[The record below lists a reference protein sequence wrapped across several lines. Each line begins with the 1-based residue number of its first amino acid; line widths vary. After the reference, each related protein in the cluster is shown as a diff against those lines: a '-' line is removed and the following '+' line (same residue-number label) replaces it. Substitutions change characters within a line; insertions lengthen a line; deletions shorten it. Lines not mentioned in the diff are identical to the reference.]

1 MRAETTR
8 SGLVESVHHTRAIA
22 LDASG
27 RVLSGWGDADRPLY
41 YRSAVKPFQATV
53 ALEAGASLSVEQL
66 AVASSSHSG
75 APAHLALVRSILAG
89 AGLDE
94 RALQT
99 PPSWPLGDL
108 AAARVQR
115 SGRHAPERIFHNC
128 SGKHAGWLAAC
139 AAVGWPTGSYLD
151 PAHPLQESIAAAIA
165 DCTGIDP
172 RPVGVDGCG
181 APTLRG
187 SIRGLALAFAALSEE
202 PRYRAARTAMCRFPG
217 LVGGNERP
225 EGRIAAWFGGPVK
238 GGAEGLLAAGRVG
251 VGIAVK
257 SDSGSHWVAA
267 MGMMEVMRRLG
278 MLSPAALEAL
288 EDVAHPPVL
297 GGGRRAGRVEFTG

>member
-8 SGLVESVHHTRAIA
+8 SGLIESVHHTRAVVV
-22 LDASG
+22 DASG
-27 RVLSGWGDADRPLY
+27 KALGGWGDADRPLY
-41 YRSAVKPFQATV
+41 YRSAVKPFQATI
-53 ALEAGASLSVEQL
+53 ALEAGASLDVEQL
-66 AVASSSHSG
+66 AVACSSHSG

-94 RALQT
+94 RDLQT

-108 AAARVQR
+108 AAARVR
-115 SGRHAPERIFHNC
+115 ESGRRTPDGIFHNC

-139 AAVGWPTGSYLD
+139 AAAGWPTGSYLD
-151 PAHPLQESIAAAIA
+151 PAHPLQRSIAHAIA
-165 DCTGIDP
+165 ECTGIDP
-172 RPVGVDGCG
+172 HPVGVDGCG

-187 SIRGLALAFAALSEE
+187 SIRGLALGFAALSEDS
-202 PRYRAARTAMCRFPG
+202 RYGAARTAMCRFPG

-225 EGRIAAWFGGPVK
+225 ESRIAAWFGGPVK
-238 GGAEGLLAAGRVG
+238 GGAEGLLAAGRRG

-267 MGMMEVMRRLG
+267 MGMMEAMRRLG
-278 MLSPAALEAL
+278 MLSQAALEAL
-288 EDVAHPPVL
+288 EGVAHPPVL
-297 GGGRRAGRVEFTG
+297 GGGRTVGRVEFSD